1 MAALLVGR
9 LAGNL
14 VELKVSQLAAWKA
27 GLLAVMTAEHWAGK
41 SVADLAAN
49 WVYQRVV
56 QRVVRKAVNLA
67 MRWAAWR
74 VVRMVAM

>member
-9 LAGNL
+9 LVGNL
-14 VELKVSQLAAWKA
+14 VGLKDSPLAAWRV

-49 WVYQRVV
+49 WVYQWVV
-56 QRVVRKAVNLA
+56 QRVVQKAVNLA
-67 MRWAAWR
+67 MRWAARR
-74 VVRMVAM
+74 VARMVAM